1 MREYTVVD
9 LETTGL
15 EPETAKI
22 VEWSMKRI
30 GGAADGAQVTKLVNP
45 ECQIPVESS
54 AIHQI
59 CDDDVKYENPIEGH
73 VSAMLN
79 LSTRTM
85 VAHNADFE
93 KSFLERYLG
102 ERVWI
107 CTWKCA
113 LIAFPD
119 APSHGNEALRYHLKL
134 GENLGRGHAQMAHSA
149 AHDVK
154 VTSLLFL
161 ELAKHLS
168 HEEMVR
174 ISSEPAQLITCP
186 IGKHRG
192 EKWADIPL
200 DYLQWL
206 GYKAQDMRREIVI
219 CAQREMARRADAS
232 KALLGERL

>member
-22 VEWSMKRI
+22 VEWSMKRL
-30 GGAADGAQVTKLVNP
+30 GGEHDGAQLTWLVNP
-45 ECQIPVESS
+45 GCPIPVETS

-59 CDDDVKYENPIEGH
+59 CDDDVKNLDPIEKH
-73 VSAMLN
+73 VSTMLN
-79 LSTRTM
+79 LATPTM

-93 KSFLERYLG
+93 KSFLEQYLG

-134 GENLGRGHAQMAHSA
+134 GENLGRNHHQMAHSA

-168 HEEMVR
+168 HEDMVR
-174 ISSEPAQLITCP
+174 ISSEPAQLISCP

-192 EKWADIPL
+192 EKWENIPL
-200 DYLQWL
+200 DYLNWL
-206 GYKAQDMRREIVI
+206 AYKAQDMRREVVI
-219 CAQREMARRADAS
+219 CAQREIERR
-232 KALLGERL
+232 RR